1 MDGLWRILE
10 HWWAHNLDSRPRIE
24 DVLQCLEDIPT
35 FRTSLSWVVES
46 LPTMDSPTWNSSEPD
61 AGGNTEESEISSP
74 SQHPRFS
81 RRQVTDDKIHMSTLP
96 DPFIVLHYE
105 VTNNRDFGAYVKNPA
120 ESDLEDSVAVLE
132 RVGWTRHLGTGFSN

>member
-1 MDGLWRILE
+1 MYSNVWRISQLFGR
-10 HWWAHNLDSRPRIE
+10 HYLGSWKAYRQWIHPRGT
-24 DVLQCLEDIPT
+24 L
-35 FRTSLSWVVES
+35 LSQM
-46 LPTMDSPTWNSSEPD
+46 P
-61 AGGNTEESEISSP
+61 EETLRRVKYPLHLS
-74 SQHPRFS
+74 HPRFS